1 MSGQHKH
8 LEMLEITPRGFLGN
22 SLGDTVKVPKNTS
35 QRYAF
40 SGPEYLT
47 QSSRETVSNPNID
60 SIFKHF
66 QLKPND
72 CKCINFIENLVQVS
86 IDAFGLSSFLEW
98 YILQHKSPVTSELH
112 INFLNETID
121 FIIFGE
127 RKTPLIT
134 WIPILSLSENAG
146 NYTVVN
152 NNIIDKIDK
161 AGIKT
166 VKEAIICWISKPG
179 GVSDFVLTLSI
190 LFGRVD

>member
-1 MSGQHKH
+1 M
-8 LEMLEITPRGFLGN
+8 
-22 SLGDTVKVPKNTS
+22 
-35 QRYAF
+35 
-40 SGPEYLT
+40 
-47 QSSRETVSNPNID
+47 
-60 SIFKHF
+60 
-66 QLKPND
+66 
-72 CKCINFIENLVQVS
+72 
-86 IDAFGLSSFLEW
+86 
-98 YILQHKSPVTSELH
+98 
-112 INFLNETID
+112 
-121 FIIFGE
+121 
-127 RKTPLIT
+127 T

>member
-1 MSGQHKH
+1 MTGQHKR

-47 QSSRETVSNPNID
+47 QTNRETVSNPNID
-60 SIFKHF
+60 AIFKHY

-72 CKCINFIENLVQVS
+72 CKCINFIENLTQIA
-86 IDAFGLSSFLEW
+86 IDAFGLSSFSEW
-98 YILQHKSPVTSELH
+98 YILQHKSPVTSDPH

-166 VKEAIICWISKPG
+166 VKKQLYAGYRNPVG
-179 GVSDFVLTLSI
+179 FLI
-190 LFGRVD
+190 LF